1 MKSGSLI
8 RGKQQQWIWGDPG
21 MFERM
26 EANLDIR
33 QVIKTAKVTSGFNN
47 KNQFNKIDDV
57 GFLGSEKVSDFLPEL
72 SASLARSLARQHYRY
87 ICKARIVTRNYK

>member
-1 MKSGSLI
+1 MKSGTLI
-8 RGKQQQWIWGDPG
+8 CGKQQQWIWGDPG

-47 KNQFNKIDDV
+47 KNQFNKIDDIDFT
-57 GFLGSEKVSDFLPEL
+57 GLFEKVSDFLPEL
-72 SASLARSLARQHYRY
+72 SAPIVRQHYRY
-87 ICKARIVTRNYK
+87 ICKARNVTRNYK